1 MGLSERDAAICAEAE
16 TADRKDRLILSK
28 QWGQKLATMQEI
40 EDTMLTFAEHLKYPL
55 ARPNKDGAHAVL
67 LMNYLPD
74 LPDTLAYHY
83 ARMGWRWHPEKALVK
98 QRRVIGGL
106 FDDLVTYVDP
116 SEPDTPIVIERD
128 EPPPIDPNLWPVKPR
143 VNIVDEERPPDYD

>member
-1 MGLSERDAAICAEAE
+1 MTDRDDAICDAIEE
-16 TADRKDRLILSK
+16 ADRKDRPFISQRL
-28 QWGQKLATMQEI
+28 GQKLAKMNDI
-40 EDTMLTFAEHLKYPL
+40 ENAMLTFAEHLKYPM
-55 ARPNKDGAHAVL
+55 ARPNDKGQHAVL

-74 LPDTLAYHY
+74 LPDTLAYHF
-83 ARMGWRWHPEKALVK
+83 ARLGWRWHPEEALVK
-98 QRRVIGGL
+98 QRRIIGGL

-116 SEPDTPIVIERD
+116 SEPDDPIIVQRD